1 MNALRFLQE
10 VSGLIGLLFLICYFY
25 QLLYIPVALLG
36 RKKERA
42 DAPPRRYAVLISAR
56 NEEAVIGR
64 LLDSIRQ
71 QDYPADYVVPFVVAD
86 NCSDGHRPGGP
97 GRRRGGLRADGP
109 DPCGQGLRPG
119 LSAGADPGRL
129 GRRVF

>member
-86 NCSDGHRPGGP
+86 NCSDGTARAA
-97 GRRRGGLRADGP
+97 RAIRSALEGLE
-109 DPCGQGLRPG
+109 
-119 LSAGADPGRL
+119 
-129 GRRVF
+129 